1 MSFSLANQAERDEW
15 SLWQVWVRGEVH
27 AGICWRDIRRGD
39 NLENL
44 GTEGRTELKHIL
56 KKVGLILRSRSSS
69 LCVGSNGGMI
79 L

>member
-1 MSFSLANQAERDEW
+1 VGQWHITLESVKLNER
-15 SLWQVWVRGEVH
+15 
-27 AGICWRDIRRGD
+27 D

-44 GTEGRTELKHIL
+44 GTEGRTELKHIF

-79 L
+79 LSHR